1 MLGFTKIAI
10 DLRFL
15 VRIQI
20 VRFFASSSF
29 FAKNFKLVYTFAFCG
44 GSFLCPIF
52 QKWKFKKVFFKLI
65 FLPLMRSRRSYSLEF
80 NFYLIA
86 CSCHSVPLVFGSWT
100 QELEQI
106 SIQHQGSF
114 YLRRGLIQNCR
125 DHTKSIPIIHL
136 VTFHYVRTHKLF
148 T

>member
-1 MLGFTKIAI
+1 MFGFTKIAI

-15 VRIQI
+15 VQI
-20 VRFFASSSF
+20 HLRFFASSSLF
-29 FAKNFKLVYTFAFCG
+29 FAKNFKLCTRLHFVAVAF
-44 GSFLCPIF
+44 CPIF
-52 QKWKFKKVFFKLI
+52 QKWKFKRYFSGLFFFHLCEAAATV
-65 FLPLMRSRRSYSLEF
+65 LEF

-125 DHTKSIPIIHL
+125 DHTK
-136 VTFHYVRTHKLF
+136 LF
-148 T
+148 I